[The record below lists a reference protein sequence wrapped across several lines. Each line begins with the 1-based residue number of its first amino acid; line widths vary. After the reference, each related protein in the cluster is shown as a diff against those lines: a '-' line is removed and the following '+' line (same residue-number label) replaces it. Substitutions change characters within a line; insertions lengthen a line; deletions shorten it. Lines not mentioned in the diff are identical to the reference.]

1 MWRLGVPQAPL
12 SGAAE
17 CLIQSRGI
25 PRLHR
30 VAEPAPE
37 VRSCGERERWRNL
50 MSPTRPFQDASNL
63 MCSVRAKR
71 SPRGCRRAPP
81 IHLPRLSTSHPYS
94 LPGRWGPRNSM
105 VGNARRWA
113 LLSLRAALKTPYPRL
128 RRTRQYVAGG
138 QESVRHCAEL
148 AASPL
153 QYLYALL
160 VLTRRRCVVLACV
173 HKQNVYRVPTTQRL
187 LTAGLVAPAYTFSSP
202 VRR

>member
-1 MWRLGVPQAPL
+1 MPSRPPAWPSVSSEAVIFHASTG
-12 SGAAE
+12 S
-17 CLIQSRGI
+17 QSPSR
-25 PRLHR
+25 RF
-30 VAEPAPE
+30 V
-37 VRSCGERERWRNL
+37 SCGERERWRNL

-63 MCSVRAKR
+63 RWSVRAKR
-71 SPRGCRRAPP
+71 SPRGCRKTPP
-81 IHLPRLSTSHPYS
+81 LHLPRLSISHPYS

-105 VGNARRWA
+105 VGNARHWA
-113 LLSLRAALKTPYPRL
+113 LLSSRAALKTPYPRL

-160 VLTRRRCVVLACV
+160 VLTRRRCVVLACA
-173 HKQNVYRVPTTQRL
+173 HKQNVQRVPTTQRL
-187 LTAGLVAPAYTFSSP
+187 LAADSVAPAYTFSSP